1 MDIELI
7 SFKLCPFVQRA
18 AIVLHFKQIP
28 FRLKHV
34 DLADP
39 PDWFRAISPFG
50 KVPVLRVDGA
60 TEVFESA
67 VINEFLDEVTP
78 GRLLP
83 EDPLERA
90 VARGRIELTTACLW
104 HCRDFSLAADGNAL
118 AGQVAELQ
126 AKLDHLE
133 AVKAPGPFFLG
144 EDFSLIDGAAA
155 PLFVRLAY
163 FQKLFPAMDP
173 ARFPKLADWSTMLC
187 GLPAVRRSVI
197 PDFAEEMDALMRRRN
212 GHLAALLGG
221 GEDGG
226 GGPASVY

>member
-1 MDIELI
+1 MDFELI

-18 AIVLHFKQIP
+18 AIILHFKEIP
-28 FRLKHV
+28 FRLRHV

-60 TEVFESA
+60 TAVFESA
-67 VINEFLDEVTP
+67 VITEFLDEVTP

-90 VARGRIELTTACLW
+90 VARGRIELSTACLW
-104 HCRDFSLAADGNAL
+104 HCRDFSLVADGEAL

-126 AKLDHLE
+126 AKLDQLE
-133 AVKAPGPFFLG
+133 AAKAPGPFFLG
-144 EDFSLIDGAAA
+144 EDFSLVDGAAA

-163 FQKLFPAMDP
+163 FEKLFPVLEP
-173 ARFPKLADWSTMLC
+173 ARFPEVAAWGDALRD
-187 GLPAVRRSVI
+187 LPAVKRSVI
-197 PDFAEEMDALMRRRN
+197 PDFEAEMDALMRRRK

-221 GEDGG
+221 GRE
-226 GGPASVY
+226 GPASVY